1 MRLPNGYGS
10 VIKNTGSRRKPFQAR
25 ITKDYDDEGKQ
36 IYETIGFFEKRE
48 EALRALAEY
57 HNRPYDIGSSKLTF
71 VELYRR
77 WSKDYYSKI
86 GDSAVTNYK
95 NAYRYCEPLYNIRFA
110 DIRTPQMQ
118 KIIDESGVGY
128 ATRKV
133 IKTFLGLLYK
143 YAFQNDIVD
152 KKYSEFTNI
161 GKNEAK
167 INRKPFSEKEIDNLF
182 KHVDKLEF
190 VDTVLIMIYTGLR
203 ISELLSIETTNVHI
217 EDRYMVGGM
226 KTDAGK
232 DRIIPINKKIE
243 PLINKYFN
251 LQNKY
256 LIVNYKGE
264 QMKYS
269 NYRREKFDNIMEK
282 LNMKHTPH
290 DCRHTF
296 ASIMDSVNANKLCI
310 KRIIGHAS
318 SDITDKVYTHKTI
331 KELIE
336 AIDLI

>member
-10 VIKNTGSRRKPFQAR
+10 VIKNSGSRRKPFQAR
-25 ITKDYDDEGKQ
+25 ITKGINDEGKQ
-36 IYETIGFFEKRE
+36 VYETIGFFEKRE
-48 EALRALAEY
+48 EALRALSEY
-57 HNRPYDIGSSKLTF
+57 NNRPYDINASKLTF

-77 WSKDYYSKI
+77 WWKDYFSKI

-95 NAYRYCEPLYNIRFA
+95 NAYKYCEPLYDTRFA

-118 KIIDESGVGY
+118 KVIDESGVGY

-152 KKYSEFTNI
+152 KKYSEFINI
-161 GKNEAK
+161 GKNETK
-167 INRKPFSEKEIDNLF
+167 LNRQPFTEKEIDKLF
-182 KHVDKLEF
+182 KYVDKLEF

-203 ISELLSIETTNVHI
+203 ISELLSIETVNVHI

-232 DRIIPINKKIE
+232 DRIIPIHKKIE
-243 PLINKYFN
+243 PLIIKYFN
-251 LQNKY
+251 PQNKY
-256 LIVNYKGE
+256 LIVNNKGG

-290 DCRHTF
+290 ECRHTF
-296 ASIMDSVNANKLCI
+296 ASLMDSANANKLCI